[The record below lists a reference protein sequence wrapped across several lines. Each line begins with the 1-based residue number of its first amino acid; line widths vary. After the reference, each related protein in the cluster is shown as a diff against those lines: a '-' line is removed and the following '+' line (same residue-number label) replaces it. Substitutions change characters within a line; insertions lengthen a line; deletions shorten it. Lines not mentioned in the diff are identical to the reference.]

1 MFETLCELTYNQQ
14 VYYFIIII
22 LRNKVNNLIS

>member
-1 MFETLCELTYNQQ
+1 MFETLRELTYNQQ